1 MPSKKR
7 SSGANAPDS
16 APKTTPKTTKEKAGK
31 GEQSP
36 LTEMVLTDTEAEK
49 RFDGVE
55 RALLQTLRPHE
66 VYMPQRVKR
75 SVVTIDQVTSILHDI
90 PITEQ
95 LEEAISSQKK
105 TLRNRVSISEDV
117 LDSGILAKSI
127 TEVHIAALGAVLSQL
142 DAGNTVFTSAM
153 LYRAMTGKDA
163 GIFVHRAQQE
173 RVDHIMDQLMYTPLK
188 IDMKLYDKFGV
199 DVDASLDGPILPAE
213 RIKVN
218 ISGQTCTAY
227 QITKVPLIYRFARA
241 TKGLTLTPLEMLSVD
256 MNYTNRS
263 IVVLTLLHRRAAP
276 YIYPTDGH
284 YQKPAPLLIRYTDIY
299 DAAKEVAEKET
310 NNQAVFRRRIRE
322 NVAIIL
328 DTWAERKYIDRWE
341 DVKEGRE
348 YIGCR
353 IYFPQTAPPSLPE
366 YHKPIE

>member
-1 MPSKKR
+1 MPTKK
-7 SSGANAPDS
+7 SG
-16 APKTTPKTTKEKAGK
+16 TTPPAPANKKTARNKSTKAK
-31 GEQSP
+31 GAVQVEQV
-36 LTEMVLTDTEAEK
+36 LTETEAEN

-55 RALLQTLRPHE
+55 RALLQTLRPQE
-66 VYMPQRVKR
+66 VYLPQRVKR
-75 SVVTIDQVTSILHDI
+75 SVVTIDEVTNILHDI

-105 TLRNRVSISEDV
+105 TPLNRVSLSDDV

-142 DAGNTVFTSAM
+142 DAGNTVFTAAM
-153 LYRAMTGKDA
+153 LYRAMTAKDA
-163 GIFVHRAQQE
+163 GVFVHRERQE
-173 RVDHIMDQLMYTPLK
+173 MVDRIMDQLMYTPLK

-241 TKGLTLTPLEMLSVD
+241 TKGLTLTPIEMLAVD
-256 MNYTNRS
+256 MNYTNRN
-263 IVVLTLLHRRAAP
+263 IVVLTLLHRRIAP
-276 YIYPTDGH
+276 YIYPTDGV
-284 YQKPAPLLIRYTDIY
+284 YQKPAPLDISYADIY
-299 DAAKEVAEKET
+299 DAAEEVAEKEST
-310 NNQAVFRRRIRE
+310 NQAVFRRRIR
-322 NVAIIL
+322 ATIAGIL
-328 DTWAERKYIDRWE
+328 DTWVERRYIESWE
-341 DVKEGRE
+341 DIREGRA

-353 IYFPQTAPPSLPE
+353 IHFTQDAPPTLPE
-366 YHKPIE
+366 YHNISIA